1 MLVHA
6 LVVFSAFFSGLFGVV
21 SYSSVTVAGSST
33 STSAAFTGLVLRGVM
48 GCQVTKRTVT
58 TRPFGTLILSGASGE
73 RGRALAAQQR
83 APLARV
89 DGGGSPFGF
98 KLALSF

>member
-33 STSAAFTGLVLRGVM
+33 STSAAFMGLVLRGVM

-58 TRPFGTLILSGASGE
+58 TWTFGTLRVCLFEE
-73 RGRALAAQQR
+73 RDRMER
-83 APLARV
+83 FY
-89 DGGGSPFGF
+89 SYF
-98 KLALSF
+98 